1 MTVRFPLGLSLRA
14 EACLKGHRRLDP
26 PAVVGAGP
34 EEQGMICSLRRVLE
48 VDSLA
53 SSGSER
59 RPRLLGLRAV

>member
-1 MTVRFPLGLSLRA
+1 MTVRSPLGLSLRA

-26 PAVVGAGP
+26 PAVAGAGL
-34 EEQGMICSLRRVLE
+34 EEHGTICSLRRLLE

-53 SSGSER
+53 SLGSER